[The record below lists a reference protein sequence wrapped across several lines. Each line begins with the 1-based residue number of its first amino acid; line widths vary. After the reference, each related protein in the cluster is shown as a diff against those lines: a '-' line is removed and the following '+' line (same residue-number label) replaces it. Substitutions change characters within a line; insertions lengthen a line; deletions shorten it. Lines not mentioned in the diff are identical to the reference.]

1 MVTAISFG
9 PLLRALRQRVASI
22 SSAVESGPPDT
33 ARTSAETWTR
43 EPNNV
48 LASAAETGAAS
59 SAADTLLFSLD
70 TLLHARRRAREFAH
84 DLAERRTGRLL
95 LAELRERLPK
105 SKQGIGRLGGGLVFG
120 RDVEEG
126 FCRIAELLALEQAF
140 APPVGGI

>member
-48 LASAAETGAAS
+48 FASAAETGAAS

-70 TLLHARRRAREFAH
+70 TLLHARRRARKLAH
-84 DLAERRTGRLL
+84 DFAERRAGRFL
-95 LAELRERLPK
+95 LAELRKRLPK
-105 SKQGIGRLGGGLVFG
+105 AKQRIGRLGGGFEFG
-120 RDVEEG
+120 RDVEED
-126 FCRIAELLALEQAF
+126 FRRVTKALALEQAF
-140 APPVGGI
+140 A